1 MKNTPDSYLSTPQSY
16 QYKPKDYLL
25 ELEDDSPTS
34 ALTQG
39 LYHQVE
45 DWVALELTAEQM
57 LGSQVSTVT
66 TYAANDARHM
76 WQVIKDNLLPY
87 ELAVGHFLLT
97 AADPTQ
103 VEWLQSHWW
112 DRDEVVH

>member
-16 QYKPKDYLL
+16 QCKPKDYLL

-45 DWVALELTAEQM
+45 NWVALELTAEQM
-57 LGSQVSTVT
+57 LGSQVNTVT
-66 TYAANDARHM
+66 AYAADDARHM

-112 DRDEVVH
+112 NSDEVAH